1 MHRRIRL
8 ERISEPELLADL
20 AHRPPELLAQQPDTG
35 PRVFVADGP
44 VIAPDAVN
52 ARTGLFEDAAQFRD
66 DRLWRAEKHAPIGY
80 LLLEGGPPARVLG
93 APDRELDKVA
103 AQCRREIA

>member
-20 AHRPPELLAQQPDTG
+20 AHRRHDLLAYEADAG
-35 PRVFVADGP
+35 PRILVADGP

-52 ARTGLFEDAAQFRD
+52 ARARLFEDAAQFRD
-66 DRLWRAEKHAPIGY
+66 DRLWRAEKHAAVGNR
-80 LLLEGGPPARVLG
+80 LLERRPAARVLRP
-93 APDRELDKVA
+93 PDRELDKVA
-103 AQCRREIA
+103 AQRL